1 MAEEIESS
9 AKSIGVETIRI
20 GLESGSELL
29 RGISAAL
36 AHIQS
41 GVEFSNGQVHMSRNG
56 LIETNLQKKKGADTV
71 KISIEDTKNELRMLK
86 KECRNAGV
94 DILIMKR
101 PDNME
106 DIYDRATKGGNLTAE
121 ENEAFKAFTIED
133 EENPGQRV
141 LMENGYSIEFAASD
155 LDRMEEIARRV
166 TERARSVAERTADS
180 KEKASILAKAR
191 EKAMD
196 IAKGIRN
203 SGSRG
208 DAK

>member
-56 LIETNLQKKKGADTV
+56 LIEANLQKKKGADTV
-71 KISIEDTKNELRMLK
+71 KISIEDTKNELRMLQ

-106 DIYDRATKGGNLTAE
+106 DIYDRATNGGNLTAE

-203 SGSRG
+203 PGSRG

>member
-56 LIETNLQKKKGADTV
+56 LIEANLQKKKGADTV

-196 IAKGIRN
+196 IAKGSRN
-203 SGSRG
+203 PGSRG

>member
-56 LIETNLQKKKGADTV
+56 LIEANLQKKKGADTV

-106 DIYDRATKGGNLTAE
+106 DIYDRATNGGNLTAE

-133 EENPGQRV
+133 EEKPGQRV

-203 SGSRG
+203 PGSRG